1 MKTLLRILVSLVL
14 VVAALDGA
22 YAQFANPE
30 HAIKYRK
37 SVMFLIAQHFG
48 RMGAMVKEKIPYD
61 KGVFTDNAMVVETL
75 SHLPWEAVMVPG
87 TDKGNTTLKSSAFK
101 QQAKFNEVAQT
112 FEKQTTKLVSTVK
125 SGDFSAIKRQFGEVG
140 KSCKACHTQF
150 RIK

>member
-1 MKTLLRILVSLVL
+1 
-14 VVAALDGA
+14 
-22 YAQFANPE
+22 
-30 HAIKYRK
+30 
-37 SVMFLIAQHFG
+37 
-48 RMGAMVKEKIPYD
+48 
-61 KGVFTDNAMVVETL
+61 MVVETL

-112 FEKQTTKLVSTVK
+112 FEKQTTKLVSTAK

-150 RIK
+150 RTK